1 MNPTV
6 PFPPPPWRQYLDAL
20 PEVEAPDT
28 LWPRLAAA
36 QRQAQRRRQRPFWL
50 GAAAAMLALVTV
62 LALQRMPAPTSPAA
76 PGAPGL
82 PQVAQAAADP
92 GLQRLDD
99 QIALA
104 YARGAD
110 EDEVAVLWQ
119 ARAQVLASLEGPAP
133 VVLARL

>member
-6 PFPPPPWRQYLDAL
+6 PFPPPPWRQYLDGL
-20 PEVEAPDT
+20 PEAEVPAG

-36 QRQAQRRRQRPFWL
+36 RQQALRRRRQPLWF
-50 GAAAAMLALVTV
+50 GAAAAALLLAVFAT
-62 LALQRMPAPTSPAA
+62 QRLPTQPAPRAPTAEQQPA
-76 PGAPGL
+76 PL
-82 PQVAQAAADP
+82 PADA

-104 YARGAD
+104 YARGAA

-119 ARAQVLASLEGPAP
+119 ARAHLVASLEGPAP
-133 VVLARL
+133 VVVARL